1 MSGTLILGASP
12 FFEVFQFDFGEDS
25 FVGIHILMFNFTGI
39 LERPP

>member
-12 FFEVFQFDFGEDS
+12 FFEVFQFDFGD
-25 FVGIHILMFNFTGI
+25 ILMFNFTGI